1 MSVML
6 SVSPRICELPDTPN
20 PRQRLLSHGA
30 STLSDAELIALLL
43 SNGDQEQMLQLA
55 QQLLGDAGGILG
67 VQRLSSEEL
76 QQYTGIGQIRAAR
89 LKAALELTR
98 RLVLTGFEERFQIR
112 APGDAAQLMLIEM
125 SHLDQEH
132 LRVICLDT
140 KNRVQKIQ
148 TLYVGSLNS
157 SLLRVGEVFK
167 EAVRLNSAA
176 IILVHNHPSGDPTPS
191 ADDIQVTRDVNA
203 AGKLLDIDLL
213 DHLIIGQGQWVSLR
227 ERGLGFSH
235 L

>member
-1 MSVML
+1 MTITF
-6 SVSPRICELPDTPN
+6 SVSPRIRELPDAPH
-20 PRQRLLSHGA
+20 PRQRLLSQGA
-30 STLSDAELIALLL
+30 GALSDAELVALVIG
-43 SNGDQEQMLQLA
+43 NGELEQA
-55 QQLLGDAGGILG
+55 QQVSQRLLTEAGGVVGL
-67 VQRLSSEEL
+67 QRLSIEEL
-76 QQYTGIGQIRAAR
+76 QQHDGIGDVRAAR
-89 LKAALELTR
+89 IKAALELTR
-98 RLVLTGFEERFQIR
+98 RLVIAGFDERFQIR
-112 APGDAAQLMLIEM
+112 TPSDAAQLMLIEM

-191 ADDIQVTRDVNA
+191 ADDIQVTRDVTA

-213 DHLIIGQGQWVSLR
+213 DHLIVGHGKWVSLR
-227 ERGLGFSH
+227 ERGLGFSG
-235 L
+235 